1 MQLGLFGTVGIL
13 LVVLFVSALVLF
25 KRGQNAGLRNGVS
38 VGGSN
43 SKSNNGKPTFL
54 IVGPCNSGKTLLT
67 YTLRFLAANEEV
79 SGTETTHNTQELDVP
94 LTVTS
99 QAPLELINY
108 SLPTLGANN
117 KKFNLIDF
125 PGHVKVR
132 YQLENYIKGNKNLK
146 GVIFVMDSTDNGE
159 KLVDTVDFLFEVLN
173 YVEKYHNGVDIL
185 IACNKKDLFAA
196 RPANKVEEQLQIKLK
211 ELTVRKRKSVA
222 TKTSSHGSTGG
233 PASSGKSRG
242 GRQLVA
248 ASTNSDDSQELYAEH
263 LMSSA
268 FTFQDLDGSF
278 DSISGSVLR
287 NEITN
292 WIEWIGERL

>member
-108 SLPTLGANN
+108 NLPTLGLTTR
-117 KKFNLIDF
+117 NLTLSIS
-125 PGHVKVR
+125 R
-132 YQLENYIKGNKNLK
+132 ATYQLENYIKGNKNLK

-159 KLVDTVDFLFEVLN
+159 KLVDTVEFLFEVLN